1 MSTRKHSP
9 LRGKIA
15 FVLSAISLLAL
26 TFSPIAD
33 AQDAAKTS
41 PSAGT
46 TMVDANPPG
55 SPPAKLQAQKLQ
67 AVATVKESIVVEAG
81 LLTPESA
88 KHLFGGWVADHFA
101 VVQVTIG
108 NHSRDQQFILQDI
121 YFDYSDWA
129 LSGVYSN
136 CTGDDGCGASTL
148 QDYQAGTKAGQISS
162 IGALE
167 VHDSLKSA
175 STFSRRN
182 FVVNGLVMIGAAA
195 GGFTILGPTVF
206 GQALTGFT
214 SDGIPAL
221 QKFWPDRSID
231 QQSNLLKYG
240 YQDKLVIAKED
251 PGKTYAFFPISRFLT
266 SGLAKLYKEEPAVFF
281 NVAELYIDPTVAESS
296 KKKSDLKA
304 LKSTIDKLI
313 NQTVGKTL
321 TDGDVMVDLLSPC
334 TGTNSNDCGLTGT
347 EDEKAQKAREIQI
360 VKRLLAK
367 ASLNCTRVVVNGIMT
382 VDVDTIPATLTKIS
396 FDDESK
402 GEALFSDSKDKATGV
417 IEGKYLSNGTPKI
430 TAVSVPD
437 DKTAKV
443 DDYIVK
449 DSVAAVAAGS
459 TDSELHFTLQFTD
472 KPLPT
477 GSKLT
482 FQVVKSS
489 SKSVN
494 NDSTGA
500 NTTETTNS
508 MTLDYTVSYTATAA
522 KTPATTKTPAATKT
536 PAGDDTKK

>member
-1 MSTRKHSP
+1 M
-9 LRGKIA
+9 
-15 FVLSAISLLAL
+15 
-26 TFSPIAD
+26 
-33 AQDAAKTS
+33 
-41 PSAGT
+41 
-46 TMVDANPPG
+46 
-55 SPPAKLQAQKLQ
+55 
-67 AVATVKESIVVEAG
+67 
-81 LLTPESA
+81 
-88 KHLFGGWVADHFA
+88 
-101 VVQVTIG
+101 
-108 NHSRDQQFILQDI
+108 
-121 YFDYSDWA
+121 
-129 LSGVYSN
+129 
-136 CTGDDGCGASTL
+136 
-148 QDYQAGTKAGQISS
+148 
-162 IGALE
+162 
-167 VHDSLKSA
+167 
-175 STFSRRN
+175 
-182 FVVNGLVMIGAAA
+182 
-195 GGFTILGPTVF
+195 
-206 GQALTGFT
+206 
-214 SDGIPAL
+214 
-221 QKFWPDRSID
+221 
-231 QQSNLLKYG
+231 
-240 YQDKLVIAKED
+240 
-251 PGKTYAFFPISRFLT
+251 
-266 SGLAKLYKEEPAVFF
+266 
-281 NVAELYIDPTVAESS
+281 
-296 KKKSDLKA
+296 
-304 LKSTIDKLI
+304 KSTIDKLI

-500 NTTETTNS
+500 NSTETTNS

-536 PAGDDTKK
+536 PAGDDTRK